1 MASEKDNLNSN
12 AARGRSL
19 FDVVSRA
26 GEYLLSVLA
35 AMLAAVGGL
44 FSRLYSMFDRQL
56 IWLKEK
62 LLGLLKKIGAW
73 FASPFVRY
81 SKAIR
86 MGKAEIRRAR
96 EKGFFPACAAGFRLI
111 GRMLFG
117 KRGALVTLCNWA
129 LPVISCVFLFSIV
142 SFANSMTYALKLTVN
157 GDFMGYVTDES
168 VFTDA
173 EKIVHQRITYLDSST
188 EMFSFESSY
197 EVEMVGYG
205 STLTKY
211 QLADKILETIDAELT
226 FAYGMYIDSSFYG
239 ALVDKESV
247 ERTLEQLL
255 EKYRTGGEETVEFE
269 SSITFE
275 PGLYLT
281 ESVVSDSSIIRLIT
295 SKNKVAAYYTV
306 VEGDSPLG
314 ILEKLGMTE
323 EELARLNPEFSMD
336 YSLMEGDKFLITQEE
351 PFLAVTITRKEVYE
365 EQVDFE
371 TTYQDDP
378 THYQGSSTIIQD
390 GVPGTQRVTASVSYI
405 NGTETRRKVISR
417 VNVTEPVTQIVALGT
432 KELPVGVTAE
442 IPDNMPVGQM
452 LWPVG
457 GDGGMISEMMYGYGG
472 YYNHSGIDIVAPYGT
487 PIFAAEN
494 GTVIVA
500 QWYYDYG
507 NCVMIQHDNGI
518 VTLYGHAS
526 YIHVSV
532 GQRVTMG
539 DLIADVGSTGRST
552 GNHCHFEVRINDVR
566 MNPINYLP
574 WHQRAPWCVE
584 Y

>member
-1 MASEKDNLNSN
+1 MTSEKMSGS
-12 AARGRSL
+12 AAQGISL
-19 FDVVSRA
+19 GERISQT
-26 GEYLLSVLA
+26 GEYLFTVLV
-35 AMLAAVGGL
+35 AMLAAVGRA
-44 FSRLYSMFDRQL
+44 FSRLFAALDRKFG
-56 IWLKEK
+56 WLGEK
-62 LLGLLKKIGAW
+62 FLGLLKKIGSW

-81 SKAIR
+81 SKALR
-86 MGKAEIRRAR
+86 MGNSEIRRAR
-96 EKGFFPACAAGFRLI
+96 ERGVLPACAAGFRLA
-111 GRMLFG
+111 GRILLG

-142 SFANSMTYALKLTVN
+142 SYANSMTYALKLTVN
-157 GDFMGYVTDES
+157 GDLMGYVADES

-188 EMFSFESSY
+188 EMFTFESSY

-211 QLADKILETIDAELT
+211 QLADKILSTVDAELT
-226 FAYGMYIDSSFYG
+226 FAYGMYIGNSFYG
-239 ALVDKESV
+239 ALEDKQRV
-247 ERTLEQLL
+247 EQTLDDLL
-255 EKYRTGGEETVEFE
+255 DEYRRGGEETVAFE
-269 SSITFE
+269 SPITFE

-295 SKNKVAAYYTV
+295 SKNSVASYYTV
-306 VEGDSPLG
+306 VAGDSPLG
-314 ILEKLGMTE
+314 VLDKLGMTE
-323 EELARLNPEFSMD
+323 EELSRLNPEFSMD
-336 YSLMEGDKFLITQEE
+336 YSMMIGDQLLITQEE

-365 EQVDFE
+365 ASTDFE
-371 TTYQDDP
+371 TEYIDDP

-390 GVPGTQRVTASVSYI
+390 GEYGKERVTADVSYI
-405 NGTETRRKVISR
+405 NGIETRRKVLSR
-417 VNVTEPVTQIVALGT
+417 VTLSDPVTQIVALGT
-432 KELPVGVTAE
+432 KQLPVGVTAE
-442 IPDNMPVGQM
+442 IPENMPVGQL

-457 GDGGMISEMMYGYGG
+457 GDGGLISEMMYGYGG

-487 PIFAAEN
+487 PIYAAEN

-507 NCVMIQHDNGI
+507 YCVMIQHDNGL
-518 VTLYGHAS
+518 VTVYAHAS
-526 YIHVSV
+526 YLHVSV

-552 GNHCHFEVRINDVR
+552 GNHCHFEVRINGVR

-574 WHQRAPWCVE
+574 WHQRASWCVE